1 MIGPNAEYTKEGKVM
16 EFAKSKT
23 KEKYVMS
30 VDEASLYKVLRKAK
44 SSLIVQD

>member
-1 MIGPNAEYTKEGKVM
+1 M
-16 EFAKSKT
+16 EFAKSKK

-30 VDEASLYKVLRKAK
+30 VDEASLYKVFRKAK